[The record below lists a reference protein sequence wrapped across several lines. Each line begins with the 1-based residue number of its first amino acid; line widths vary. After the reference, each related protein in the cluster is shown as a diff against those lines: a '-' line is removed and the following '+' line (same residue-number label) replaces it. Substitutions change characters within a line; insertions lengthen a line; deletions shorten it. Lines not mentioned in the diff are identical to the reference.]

1 MEDEDDLL
9 PISALQHLVF
19 CPRQCALIHIEREWA
34 ENRLTAEGGLL
45 HARVQSGETTTRG
58 ALRVLRALPLVSH
71 RLGLTGY
78 ADVVEIHRAE
88 GGGERA
94 FPVEYKRGTTKA
106 HDADRVQLC
115 AQALCIEE
123 LHARRDRSLNS
134 RVSQRKDDLSR
145 LRPRRHGLLR
155 RTSRRRVPGCRALS
169 LSGFGDVSSQF
180 ASTTCRSAS
189 RRRGRAAL
197 GRRRIVEGSL
207 GAVGDGRSIKKEGR
221 QKRRPQWAP
230 AVVLSGVQFEG

>member
-19 CPRQCALIHIEREWA
+19 CPRQCALIHIERAWA
-34 ENRLTAEGGLL
+34 ENRLTAEGALL
-45 HARVQSGETTTRG
+45 HARVQSGASTTRG
-58 ALRVLRALPLVSH
+58 ALRVLRALPLVSR

-123 LHARRDRSLNS
+123 MMGLPVIDGALFYGT
-134 RVSQRKDDLSR
+134 
-145 LRPRRHGLLR
+145 PRRREAVVFDTALRQRTEGLVTELHDLIER
-155 RTSRRRVPGCRALS
+155 GVLPPPRYGAH
-169 LSGFGDVSSQF
+169 
-180 ASTTCRSAS
+180 CRSC
-189 RRRGRAAL
+189 
-197 GRRRIVEGSL
+197 SL
-207 GAVGDGRSIKKEGR
+207 VDVCRPTFYGGRSAAAWTERMRIER
-221 QKRRPQWAP
+221 
-230 AVVLSGVQFEG
+230 

>member
-19 CPRQCALIHIEREWA
+19 CPRQCALIHIERAWA

-123 LHARRDRSLNS
+123 MIGLPVTEGAFARRGAERSW
-134 RVSQRKDDLSR
+134 Q
-145 LRPRRHGLLR
+145 
-155 RTSRRRVPGCRALS
+155 
-169 LSGFGDVSSQF
+169 
-180 ASTTCRSAS
+180 
-189 RRRGRAAL
+189 
-197 GRRRIVEGSL
+197 
-207 GAVGDGRSIKKEGR
+207 
-221 QKRRPQWAP
+221 
-230 AVVLSGVQFEG
+230 

>member
-1 MEDEDDLL
+1 MEDEDDLM

-19 CPRQCALIHIEREWA
+19 CPRQCALIHVEREWA

-45 HARVQSGETTTRG
+45 HVRVQSGETTTRG

-78 ADVVEIHRAE
+78 ADVVEIHRVE

-123 LHARRDRSLNS
+123 MTSLPVPEGALFYGARRRREAVAFDTALRDRTETLI
-134 RVSQRKDDLSR
+134 VE
-145 LRPRRHGLLR
+145 LRNMIENRILPPPRYGPH
-155 RTSRRRVPGCRALS
+155 CRACS
-169 LSGFGDVSSQF
+169 LMEVCRPTLHGG
-180 ASTTCRSAS
+180 RSAS
-189 RRRGRAAL
+189 AWTERMR
-197 GRRRIVEGSL
+197 VE
-207 GAVGDGRSIKKEGR
+207 
-221 QKRRPQWAP
+221 P
-230 AVVLSGVQFEG
+230 

>member
-19 CPRQCALIHIEREWA
+19 CPRQCGLIHLERAWA

-58 ALRVLRALPLVSH
+58 ALRVLRALPLVSR

-123 LHARRDRSLNS
+123 MMGLPVTEGALFYGT
-134 RVSQRKDDLSR
+134 
-145 LRPRRHGLLR
+145 PRRREAVVIDAALR
-155 RTSRRRVPGCRALS
+155 TRTEALVTE
-169 LSGFGDVSSQF
+169 LRKMIESGILPPPRYG
-180 ASTTCRSAS
+180 AHCRSC
-189 RRRGRAAL
+189 
-197 GRRRIVEGSL
+197 SL
-207 GAVGDGRSIKKEGR
+207 IEVCRPTLHGGRSAAAWIERMRLEG
-221 QKRRPQWAP
+221 
-230 AVVLSGVQFEG
+230 

>member
-19 CPRQCALIHIEREWA
+19 CPRQCALIYIERAWA
-34 ENRLTAEGGLL
+34 ENRLTAEGELL

-71 RLGLTGY
+71 RLGVTGY
-78 ADVVEIHRAE
+78 ADVVEIHRAD

-123 LHARRDRSLNS
+123 MMGLPVTEGALFYGTPRRREIVAIDIALRTRTEALVAELRTMIENGILPPPRYGAHCRSCSLIEMC
-134 RVSQRKDDLSR
+134 RPTLSR
-145 LRPRRHGLLR
+145 G
-155 RTSRRRVPGCRALS
+155 
-169 LSGFGDVSSQF
+169 
-180 ASTTCRSAS
+180 RSA
-189 RRRGRAAL
+189 AAWTE
-197 GRRRIVEGSL
+197 RMRIE
-207 GAVGDGRSIKKEGR
+207 R
-221 QKRRPQWAP
+221 
-230 AVVLSGVQFEG
+230 

>member
-19 CPRQCALIHIEREWA
+19 CPRQCALIHVEREWA

-58 ALRVLRALPLVSH
+58 ALRVLRALPVVSH
-71 RLGLTGY
+71 RLGITGY
-78 ADVVEIHRAE
+78 ADVVEIHRSAD
-88 GGGERA
+88 GGERA

-123 LHARRDRSLNS
+123 MMDLSVPDGALFYGARRRRETVMFDAALRERTEALVAELRKMIENRVLPPPRYGPHCRSCSLIE
-134 RVSQRKDDLSR
+134 VC
-145 LRPRRHGLLR
+145 RPTLYIG
-155 RTSRRRVPGCRALS
+155 
-169 LSGFGDVSSQF
+169 
-180 ASTTCRSAS
+180 RSAS
-189 RRRGRAAL
+189 AWTERMR
-197 GRRRIVEGSL
+197 VGS
-207 GAVGDGRSIKKEGR
+207 
-221 QKRRPQWAP
+221 
-230 AVVLSGVQFEG
+230 

>member
-19 CPRQCALIHIEREWA
+19 CPRQCALIHIERAWA

-123 LHARRDRSLNS
+123 MISLP
-134 RVSQRKDDLSR
+134 VTEGALFYGT
-145 LRPRRHGLLR
+145 PRRREIVAIDTALR
-155 RTSRRRVPGCRALS
+155 T
-169 LSGFGDVSSQF
+169 
-180 ASTTCRSAS
+180 
-189 RRRGRAAL
+189 RGRKLWRANST
-197 GRRRIVEGSL
+197 R
-207 GAVGDGRSIKKEGR
+207 
-221 QKRRPQWAP
+221 
-230 AVVLSGVQFEG
+230 

>member
-19 CPRQCALIHIEREWA
+19 CPRQCALIHLEREWA
-34 ENRLTAEGGLL
+34 ENRLTVEGDLL

-58 ALRVLRALPLVSH
+58 ALWVLRTLPLVSH
-71 RLGLTGY
+71 RLGITGY

-123 LHARRDRSLNS
+123 MTGLPVPEGALFYGARRRREAVAFDTALRERTEALVAELRSMIEK
-134 RVSQRKDDLSR
+134 RVLPPPRYGAHCRSCSLMEVCRPT
-145 LRPRRHGLLR
+145 LRG
-155 RTSRRRVPGCRALS
+155 G
-169 LSGFGDVSSQF
+169 
-180 ASTTCRSAS
+180 RSAS
-189 RRRGRAAL
+189 AWTERMR
-197 GRRRIVEGSL
+197 VE
-207 GAVGDGRSIKKEGR
+207 
-221 QKRRPQWAP
+221 P
-230 AVVLSGVQFEG
+230 